1 MTTII
6 DSESPQ
12 VNYPYGDC
20 SKGEIPTKFI
30 KKTAK
35 PTAFVTQH
43 SANADILYHSNIESH
58 HLISFPGNEE
68 QHENSHPTNH
78 AQAHRYITKY
88 PSMVPQPSNVETIP
102 SNISIASTTVFP
114 STFPKVMHHL
124 DIANHPIQNV
134 LQMLSSLLL
143 KITQSNDHLHHTR
156 NYRLSSSQSPDSIL
170 LLSFHA
176 RNIPS
181 ISIHAYL
188 VRILKYCPT
197 TNEVFLSLLVYFD
210 RMSRQSNSKLSR
222 ISSKNEPTPLFVIDS
237 YNIHRLIIAG
247 ITVASKF
254 FSDIFYTNSRYAK
267 VGGLP
272 LSELNHLE
280 LQFLLMNDFR
290 LMIPLKEMQQYGDQ
304 LLRYWLSTN
313 AYKQE
318 QSNH

>member
-1 MTTII
+1 MTAII
-6 DSESPQ
+6 DSESPK
-12 VNYPYGDC
+12 VNYSYKDC
-20 SKGEIPTKFI
+20 HKEEICAKFV
-30 KKTAK
+30 KKVK
-35 PTAFVTQH
+35 PTALLTQQSTNIDVLH
-43 SANADILYHSNIESH
+43 HTNTELLHLTSFANND
-58 HLISFPGNEE
+58 E
-68 QHENSHPTNH
+68 QHKNSHSKHHSKTL
-78 AQAHRYITKY
+78 RFKKY
-88 PSMVPQPSNVETIP
+88 PSIITQPSMIETTP
-102 SNISIASTTVFP
+102 SCLTATSTITLPSIY
-114 STFPKVMHHL
+114 PKITHHL

-143 KITQSNDHLHHTR
+143 KITQSNDHLHHAH
-156 NYRLSSSQSPDSIL
+156 NCRLFASQSPNSIL

-210 RMSRQSNSKLSR
+210 RMSRQSNSRLSR
-222 ISSKNEPTPLFVIDS
+222 ISSKNEPTPIFAIDS

-280 LQFLLMNDFR
+280 LQFLLINDFR

-313 AYKQE
+313 ACKQE
-318 QSNH
+318 

>member
-6 DSESPQ
+6 DSESPKLS
-12 VNYPYGDC
+12 YPYGDC
-20 SKGEIPTKFI
+20 HKRDICTKI
-30 KKTAK
+30 SKKTAK
-35 PTAFVTQH
+35 PADFMSQYST
-43 SANADILYHSNIESH
+43 NADILHHIESN
-58 HLISFPGNEE
+58 HLTSFTSNEE
-68 QHENSHPTNH
+68 QRGNTNSANNT
-78 AQAHRYITKY
+78 QMHRYVSKY
-88 PSMVPQPSNVETIP
+88 PSMIAQPSSVETV
-102 SNISIASTTVFP
+102 SSQATIASTSISPSSFP
-114 STFPKVMHHL
+114 RITHHL
-124 DIANHPIQNV
+124 DIANHPIQNT

-143 KITQSNDHLHHTR
+143 KITQSNDHLHHAR
-156 NYRLSSSQSPDSIL
+156 NYRLSSPQSPNSIL

-181 ISIHAYL
+181 ISIYAYL
-188 VRILKYCPT
+188 VRILKYCPA

-210 RMSRQSNSKLSR
+210 RMSRQSNSRLCKL
-222 ISSKNEPTPLFVIDS
+222 SSKNEPAPIFVIDS

-304 LLRYWLSTN
+304 LLRFWLSTN
-313 AYKQE
+313 ARKQE
-318 QSNH
+318 QNNH

>member
-6 DSESPQ
+6 DSKSPK
-12 VNYPYGDC
+12 VNYPYIKRHQGEAC
-20 SKGEIPTKFI
+20 SKFV
-30 KKTAK
+30 KKNAK
-35 PTAFVTQH
+35 PTTLMMRH
-43 SANADILYHSNIESH
+43 STNVDVLHHANTELL
-58 HLISFPGNEE
+58 HLTSFTNNEE
-68 QHENSHPTNH
+68 QHERSHSVHHEQT
-78 AQAHRYITKY
+78 HRFVTKY
-88 PSMVPQPSNVETIP
+88 PSIIAQPSTVETTPLHLTATSKISLP
-102 SNISIASTTVFP
+102 SMFP
-114 STFPKVMHHL
+114 RVTHHL
-124 DIANHPIQNV
+124 DIANHPIQSV
-134 LQMLSSLLL
+134 LQMLSSLLH
-143 KITQSNDHLHHTR
+143 KITQSNDHLHHIHS
-156 NYRLSSSQSPDSIL
+156 YRLSTSQSPNSIL

-188 VRILKYCPT
+188 IRILKYCPT

-210 RMSRQSNSKLSR
+210 RMSKQSNSKLSR
-222 ISSKNEPTPLFVIDS
+222 ISSRNEPIPTFAIDS

-313 AYKQE
+313 GCKQE
-318 QSNH
+318 

>member
-6 DSESPQ
+6 EPESPK
-12 VNYPYGDC
+12 VNRSYSDCHQEEVC
-20 SKGEIPTKFI
+20 SKFV
-30 KKTAK
+30 KKSSK
-35 PTAFVTQH
+35 PTTLVTRH
-43 SANADILYHSNIESH
+43 SANIDVLHHANPELHLTPFTNNEKQCEKSHS
-58 HLISFPGNEE
+58 
-68 QHENSHPTNH
+68 TN
-78 AQAHRYITKY
+78 QGKTHRFVAKY
-88 PSMVPQPSNVETIP
+88 PSMITYPNTIEATPQFA
-102 SNISIASTTVFP
+102 ISSTTVLPSAFP
-114 STFPKVMHHL
+114 RVTHHL

-143 KITQSNDHLHHTR
+143 KITQSNDHLHRTHS
-156 NYRLSSSQSPDSIL
+156 YRLSASQSPNSIL

-188 VRILKYCPT
+188 VRILKYCPA

-210 RMSRQSNSKLSR
+210 RMSKQSNNKLSR
-222 ISSKNEPTPLFVIDS
+222 VSSRNEQFPVFAIDS

-313 AYKQE
+313 ACKHE
-318 QSNH
+318 